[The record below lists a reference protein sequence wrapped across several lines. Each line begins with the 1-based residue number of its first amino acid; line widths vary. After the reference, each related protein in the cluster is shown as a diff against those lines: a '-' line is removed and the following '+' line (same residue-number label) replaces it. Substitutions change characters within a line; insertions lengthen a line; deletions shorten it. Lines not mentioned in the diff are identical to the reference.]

1 LLSIILGSAA
11 GGVALLYHDSCT
23 SGLHL
28 KVEMISHL
36 SVPDSI
42 CQVTKV
48 QAIRVAI
55 PHQKSS
61 KKDPTH
67 STPHFILVYQFITTA
82 AE

>member
-1 LLSIILGSAA
+1 
-11 GGVALLYHDSCT
+11 
-23 SGLHL
+23 
-28 KVEMISHL
+28 MISHL